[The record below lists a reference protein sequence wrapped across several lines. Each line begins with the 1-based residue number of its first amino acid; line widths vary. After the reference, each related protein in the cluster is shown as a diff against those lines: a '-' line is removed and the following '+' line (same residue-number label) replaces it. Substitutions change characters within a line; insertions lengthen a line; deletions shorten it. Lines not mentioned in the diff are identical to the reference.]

1 MKKLIGV
8 IVIIIIFYLIVY
20 YNKQSSY
27 YSSYHSKSNKQLN
40 YEKATKIIYTFLL
53 EKNGIHPT
61 QEKVNELAQ
70 NHIRIHNAVENLM
83 FKENDLEQFNYEFMK
98 DYIEEEELS
107 SRSIAPR

>member
-1 MKKLIGV
+1 MKKIIAG
-8 IVIIIIFYLIVY
+8 IIIIIIIIFLIVHT
-20 YNKQSSY
+20 NKQAP
-27 YSSYHSKSNKQLN
+27 YHGKSNKQLN
-40 YEKATKIIYTFLL
+40 YEKATKVIYTFLL
-53 EKNGIHPT
+53 EKSGIHPT